1 MASAYADAGRVLLAV
16 DKGSSVRNAS
26 YKTKDPARNMA
37 LVSAV
42 LARRDRLEAALQHV
56 GIRFDQPSQRRVALL
71 ALYDVVAGRGL
82 PKRAGGR
89 LVRALKENREALLAA
104 YGEDET
110 RVRERRRFARRN
122 TLFDFELPADLGL
135 VPDPHVPDLFE
146 FPSSLAKKVATH
158 ESVGRGRLVLQDK
171 ASCFP
176 ALTLVGDAS
185 PSIILDACAAPGNKT
200 SHLAALAPNARVLAL
215 DRDPDRFSLLEAR
228 LRLAGASNVEA
239 RLDDFLT
246 IDPRDYPVT
255 AILLD
260 PSCSGSGTLDH
271 PARKDRDRLERLA
284 GFQLKALVRAL
295 TAFPEV
301 TRVTYS
307 TCSVYDEENENV
319 VADALSQ
326 APDFQLHVA
335 LPSWPRRGRA
345 HPRLTLQ
352 QSNNLVRVDP
362 DLDNCTG
369 FFLALFVRSSS
380 SHGGHQR
387 KRSSNTG
394 AERLRCKLRRLQ
406 QRRRSSGV

>member
-1 MASAYADAGRVLLAV
+1 MASAYGEAGRVLLAV
-16 DKGSSVRNAS
+16 QKGSSVRNAS

-42 LARRDRLEAALQHV
+42 LARRERLESALKHV
-56 GIRFDQPSQRRVALL
+56 GIHFDQPSQRCVALL

-89 LVRALKENREALLAA
+89 LVRALKDNREALLAA
-104 YGEDET
+104 YGEDQADE
-110 RVRERRRFARRN
+110 RRRRRFARRN
-122 TLFDFELPADLGL
+122 TLFDFELPTDLGL

-146 FPSSLAKKVATH
+146 FPPSRAKKVAAH
-158 ESVGRGRLVLQDK
+158 PSVARGRLVLQDK

-176 ALTLVGDAS
+176 ALILVGDAP
-185 PSIILDACAAPGNKT
+185 PSTILDACAAPGNKT
-200 SHLAALAPNARVLAL
+200 SHLAALAPSARVLAL

-228 LRLAGASNVEA
+228 LKLAGALNVEA
-239 RLDDFLT
+239 RLGDFLT

-271 PARKDRDRLERLA
+271 PPPKDRDRLERLA
-284 GFQLKALVRAL
+284 GFQLKALVKAL
-295 TAFPEV
+295 TAFPDV

-307 TCSVYDEENENV
+307 TCSVYEDENESV
-319 VADALSQ
+319 VAAALSQ

-345 HPRLTLQ
+345 HPRLTPQ
-352 QSNNLVRVDP
+352 QSYNLLRVDP
-362 DLDNCTG
+362 NLDNCTG

-380 SHGGHQR
+380 EKGHER
-387 KRSSNTG
+387 TNKRSSSTG
-394 AERLRCKLRRLQ
+394 VERLRCKLRRLQ
-406 QRRRSSGV
+406 QRRRSL